1 MSQPHDDP
9 PTVPSS
15 TRTSEPLPP
24 LMRDRSFWGMGATQF
39 LGAFN
44 DNLFKQLLLLLATP
58 AAAELAAGAAED
70 RQGEATA
77 LFGAA
82 FLIFSGFAG
91 WLADRTSKR
100 TLIIASKVAEIGVML
115 LGVVGFLWYE
125 TFGLTG
131 MFCVL
136 FLMGVQSAFFGPPKY
151 GVLPEMLRDSDL
163 PRANGV
169 FLMFT
174 FVAIIFGTVIARL
187 FSDDPTTAWR
197 GSLACVGI
205 AVVGTLTSLLVRR
218 VPPATPD
225 APLRWSDVLIPPEM
239 ISLLKRERDLAIALL
254 VTSSF
259 WMLGGMVVQVV
270 NALGITQFGLVG
282 EDDALKM
289 IALTAMVGI
298 GIPVGCVTGGQ
309 LSGDRVNP
317 RVVAAGAIGATAC
330 LIALAIPGGQQ
341 GQMLGYWGSLP
352 TLALLGFFTGMF
364 VVPIQVLVQV
374 LPPPEEKGRMIAVMN
389 QVNFVG
395 IIASGFIYNAFS
407 GWLNARALPSCYGFA
422 VCAAIMLPIA
432 LFYRPKERRLAD

>member
-131 MFCVL
+131 MF
-136 FLMGVQSAFFGPPKY
+136 FLS
-151 GVLPEMLRDSDL
+151 E
-163 PRANGV
+163 
-169 FLMFT
+169 
-174 FVAIIFGTVIARL
+174 
-187 FSDDPTTAWR
+187 
-197 GSLACVGI
+197 
-205 AVVGTLTSLLVRR
+205 
-218 VPPATPD
+218 
-225 APLRWSDVLIPPEM
+225 
-239 ISLLKRERDLAIALL
+239 
-254 VTSSF
+254 
-259 WMLGGMVVQVV
+259 
-270 NALGITQFGLVG
+270 
-282 EDDALKM
+282 
-289 IALTAMVGI
+289 
-298 GIPVGCVTGGQ
+298 
-309 LSGDRVNP
+309 
-317 RVVAAGAIGATAC
+317 
-330 LIALAIPGGQQ
+330 
-341 GQMLGYWGSLP
+341 
-352 TLALLGFFTGMF
+352 
-364 VVPIQVLVQV
+364 
-374 LPPPEEKGRMIAVMN
+374 
-389 QVNFVG
+389 
-395 IIASGFIYNAFS
+395 FI
-407 GWLNARALPSCYGFA
+407 
-422 VCAAIMLPIA
+422 
-432 LFYRPKERRLAD
+432 